1 MGLRLYRRPTYR
13 GRRKIKIDMK
23 LENEDIKKL
32 AIGLLVVF
40 GLIFS
45 LVFLFGGNKKE
56 TEINQVDVTAGSTSS
71 TYESKL
77 QAYKEKKRKEKE
89 NAYKMGYNPSLQVIQ
104 PDSDIQN
111 NVTEE
116 IEIKQAE
123 RAKEEPTTVY
133 TSKPAKAP
141 VSITKEHEEIDNLE
155 NIIKNKPIV
164 KKNDAPAPVTEQ
176 VQANTM
182 DEKEKRRKAM
192 LAWNKQNA
200 GTTNQTF
207 TAVIHKTQTV
217 SNGRMAT
224 FRTKEEINV
233 GNIKIPANTLIY
245 GTVTITANRVNV
257 NISSVTINKSVFPV
271 KFNVFGTDG
280 APGIPVQIDNIQK
293 AADAK
298 INDEIVSVAKRRTG
312 VVGDVLGGI
321 ANAVKREKEISC
333 TLIDNQTI
341 YLKLN

>member
-1 MGLRLYRRPTYR
+1 
-13 GRRKIKIDMK
+13 MK
-23 LENEDIKKL
+23 LENEDIKKI
-32 AIGLLVVF
+32 AVGILVVS

-56 TEINQVDVTAGSTSS
+56 TEINHVDVTAGSTSS

-77 QAYKEKKRKEKE
+77 QAYKEKKRREKE
-89 NAYKMGYNPSLQVIQ
+89 NAYKMGYNSELQIIQ
-104 PDSDIQN
+104 PDSEVKSTI
-111 NVTEE
+111 TEE
-116 IEIKQAE
+116 ITINQ
-123 RAKEEPTTVY
+123 
-133 TSKPAKAP
+133 PAKGKQESPTVRTTMPAKTS
-141 VSITKEHEEIDNLE
+141 VSSPKRHEEIDNLE
-155 NIIKNKPIV
+155 SIIKNRPIE
-164 KKNDAPAPVTEQ
+164 KKNDTPALLPEQ
-176 VQANTM
+176 VPANTM
-182 DEKEKRRKAM
+182 DDKERRRKAM
-192 LAWNKQNA
+192 LAWNKQNT

-217 SNGRMAT
+217 LNGRMAV
-224 FRTKEEINV
+224 FRTREEINT

-245 GTVTITANRVNV
+245 GTVNITTNRVNV
-257 NISSVTINKSVFPV
+257 NISSVTINKNVFPV

-312 VVGDVLGGI
+312 IVGDVLGGI
-321 ANAVKREKEISC
+321 ATAVKREKEISC